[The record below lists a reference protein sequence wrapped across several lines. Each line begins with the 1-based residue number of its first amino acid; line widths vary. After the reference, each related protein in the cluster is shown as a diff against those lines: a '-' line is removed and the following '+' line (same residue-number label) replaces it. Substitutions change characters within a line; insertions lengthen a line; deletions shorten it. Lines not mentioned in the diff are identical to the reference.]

1 MTDKECIALL
11 KEKMADE
18 NAPGAMLGGTGIK
31 YDYHITESGKPI
43 FSMYI
48 PEIQTLF
55 FPIENKEGIWDNYEV
70 VRHVKNFDIAMDLS
84 LVHYNK

>member
-11 KEKMADE
+11 KEKMEGE
-18 NAPGAMLGGTGIK
+18 NAPGSMLEGTGIK

-48 PEIQTLF
+48 PEIQALF
-55 FPIENKEGIWDNYEV
+55 FPIKNEKEYGKITRLLETLKIL
-70 VRHVKNFDIAMDLS
+70 R
-84 LVHYNK
+84 